1 MKIFSRSLLIFA
13 FLYLTA
19 CSVVLPTVEESPASN
34 NQAVMNLL
42 NEADTYRQ
50 RQQYVNATASL
61 ERALRLEPKNPLL
74 WFEIAKMSK
83 LNNDIKTASNMALRA
98 KSLSNDAILRSVID
112 TFIANL

>member
-1 MKIFSRSLLIFA
+1 MTIFSRIFLSSSILLLA
-13 FLYLTA
+13 A
-19 CSVVLPTVEESPASN
+19 CSVVMPVVDESPASN
-34 NQAVMNLL
+34 NQAVVNLIQ
-42 NEADTYRQ
+42 EANDYRD

-83 LNNDIKTASNMALRA
+83 LNNDIKTATNMALRA
-98 KSLSNDAILRSVID
+98 KSLTSDAILRSVID

>member
-1 MKIFSRSLLIFA
+1 MKILSRSLLA
-13 FLYLTA
+13 STLLFLAA
-19 CSVVLPTVEESPASN
+19 CSVVLPTVEESPTSSN
-34 NQAVMNLL
+34 RAVMNLL
-42 NEADTYRQ
+42 HESDTYRQ
-50 RQQYVNATASL
+50 NGQYVNATASL

-83 LNNDIKTASNMALRA
+83 LNNDIKAASNMALRA